1 MTDSSRLRGTF
12 MASGGQIAD
21 PPELEN
27 PSQPEGK
34 PTEDLTQSRPKAA
47 R

>member
-12 MASGGQIAD
+12 MACGGMHKI
-21 PPELEN
+21 L
-27 PSQPEGK
+27 S
-34 PTEDLTQSRPKAA
+34 LMFQSRPKAA